1 MKQISLS
8 EFKRMSNEDI
18 KASPCMEVTFNQEL
32 SFICVVGV
40 TGNMKTTITGHCSQ
54 IDAAMGKA

>member
-1 MKQISLS
+1 MKAG
-8 EFKRMSNEDI
+8 EI
-18 KASPCMEVTFNQEL
+18 KDSPCVEVTSDGDPL
-32 SFICVVGV
+32 FICVVGV

>member
-1 MKQISLS
+1 MKQISLY
-8 EFKRMSNEDI
+8 EFKRMKAGEI
-18 KASPCMEVTFNQEL
+18 KDSPCVEVTSDGDPL
-32 SFICVVGV
+32 FICVVGV